1 MNLTMP
7 SLLSLALASAM
18 GLAADAVREPARP
31 QLRRDASTSGL
42 SLPSAP
48 SPFVTASAKPVP
60 KPPPPRLKLEVV
72 SPKYDPALPLGV
84 LFSSGWPLVLRA
96 QGPDSALGI
105 AVDAS
110 PRVFPGIGQSG
121 YLVLAD
127 PDSCLELPPP
137 FFRGAEPCSTAP
149 SDETY
154 VEFDND
160 VDLVGVT
167 DPSGNPDRLLALAN
181 PLQSGGPV
189 FTADGDADSNGV
201 LDPVDVVVGPD
212 TGDAQSDGVGF
223 GADDD
228 FPSLVL
234 LSPTG
239 VGRVLNSDF
248 SRPAV
253 LQQRN
258 LAGFLNAV
266 GYELN
271 APGDVTTFTISMVV
285 PHGLVGP
292 IMKIDD
298 CVGTFDTSVAHCD
311 GAPRYQLDGGPVQ
324 VADTNTNA
332 QGLYPRLINTTAFFE
347 LRAFLV
353 SGTAPSVLSDLD
365 HDGAITANDA
375 KLAGYNVISN
385 EQVVRFREY
394 STDLCTGVPLLNVF
408 YADFDGNGHDTS
420 IFVCPAGPGQITK
433 PPK

>member
-1 MNLTMP
+1 MNL
-7 SLLSLALASAM
+7 SFVSALSMALAATLGISAAAPEPQRPRATTDRAARD
-18 GLAADAVREPARP
+18 LATR
-31 QLRRDASTSGL
+31 QGASPTVG
-42 SLPSAP
+42 
-48 SPFVTASAKPVP
+48 ASAKPVP

-72 SPKYDPALPLGV
+72 SPKYDPLLPVGV

-110 PRVFPGIGQSG
+110 PMVFPGFGANG

-154 VEFDND
+154 VEFSND
-160 VDLVGVT
+160 VDLVGVQ
-167 DPSGNPDRLLALAN
+167 DQSGNPDRLLALAD
-181 PLQSGGPV
+181 PLQSGGPM
-189 FTADGDADSNGV
+189 FTADGDADNNGT

-212 TGDAQSDGVGF
+212 TGDAQSDGTGL

-234 LSPTG
+234 LSPIG

-248 SRPAV
+248 TRPAV

-285 PHGLVGP
+285 PNGLVGP

-298 CVGTFDTSVAHCD
+298 CVGTYDPGSTLCD

-324 VADTNTNA
+324 VADGRTNA
-332 QGLYPRLINTTAFFE
+332 QALYPSLITTTPFFE

-365 HDGAITANDA
+365 HDGAITAADA

-385 EQVVRFREY
+385 EQVVRFRQY
-394 STDLCTGVPLLNVF
+394 STDICTGVPLLNVF
-408 YADFDGNGHDTS
+408 YADLDGNGHDTS
-420 IFVCPAGPGQITK
+420 LFVCPAGPGQITK